1 MAELHFVDSH
11 AHILGQEYDRDRDEM
26 IARAIEKHV
35 DRIMIIAL
43 SYEEAEKA
51 IAFAAG
57 DTHRYTVAAGI
68 FPDDA
73 EKVTEE
79 SWQKFVKLVS
89 QPQVQVI
96 GEIGLDYHWQ
106 KDPQIRAKQ
115 RELFIRQVQ
124 LANSLQKPFAIHSR
138 DAMQDTYDIL
148 KKYQGHGLLHCFSG
162 TKEMAQEFTK
172 LGYYLAFGG
181 ALTFKNARHSVEA
194 VQATDEKWLLTETD
208 SPYMA
213 PEPVRGTRN
222 EPSNIPYI
230 AAKMAEVKGVSL
242 EHMAQTIE
250 ANWDRFLGEDQ

>member
-1 MAELHFVDSH
+1 
-11 AHILGQEYDRDRDEM
+11 
-26 IARAIEKHV
+26 
-35 DRIMIIAL
+35 
-43 SYEEAEKA
+43 
-51 IAFAAG
+51 
-57 DTHRYTVAAGI
+57 
-68 FPDDA
+68 
-73 EKVTEE
+73 
-79 SWQKFVKLVS
+79 
-89 QPQVQVI
+89 
-96 GEIGLDYHWQ
+96 
-106 KDPQIRAKQ
+106 
-115 RELFIRQVQ
+115 
-124 LANSLQKPFAIHSR
+124 
-138 DAMQDTYDIL
+138 MQDTYDIL